1 MIFLVIM
8 GALFLILGG
17 FYLAN
22 SWQQYREWKSGTI
35 IVVLSII
42 AIVYGAINL
51 PYFHHNNSTAT
62 NQSSSSSRVAQSN
75 SFSSFSNGFALGNSS
90 ANEAQQENKTM
101 AVLRQMQ
108 KGYSKLGTVDYNED
122 SKTFQITPTDDN
134 TVEALKALAQDPSQ
148 AEQMGWPNL
157 TKSIKSNSGQVSKA
171 LGDGY
176 SISIMN
182 PGDSSKA
189 LYTAKDGKT
198 TYDIAEQN

>member
-35 IVVLSII
+35 IVILSIV
-42 AIVYGAINL
+42 AIVYGTINL
-51 PYFHHNNSTAT
+51 PYFHKDNNSANQAT
-62 NQSSSSSRVAQSN
+62 SAQTTNSSSI
-75 SFSSFSNGFALGNSS
+75 SSFSNSFAIGN
-90 ANEAQQENKTM
+90 NNINPGQQEKQEM

-108 KGYSKLGTVDYNED
+108 KGYSKLGSVEFNEKN
-122 SKTFQITPTDDN
+122 KTFEITPTDDN

-148 AEQMGWPNL
+148 ASQIGWSNL
-157 TKSIKSNSGQVSKA
+157 TGSIKSNSKQLGNA
-171 LGDGY
+171 LGQGY

-182 PGDSSKA
+182 PSDSGKA

-198 TYDIAEQN
+198 TYDIAD

>member
-35 IVVLSII
+35 IVVLSIA
-42 AIVYGAINL
+42 AIVYGTINL
-51 PYFHHNNSTAT
+51 PYFHKDNNQAKQAT
-62 NQSSSSSRVAQSN
+62 SSSQVAQSGN
-75 SFSSFSNGFALGNSS
+75 ISSFSNNFAIGNSS
-90 ANEAQQENKTM
+90 MNSAQQESKEM

-108 KGYSKLGTVDYNED
+108 KGYSKLGSVDYNED
-122 SKTFQITPTDDN
+122 NKTFQITPTDDN
-134 TVEALKALAQDPSQ
+134 TVEALNALAQDPSQ
-148 AEQMGWPNL
+148 ASEMGWSNL
-157 TKSIKSNSGQVSKA
+157 TKSIKSNSGQLTKA
-171 LGDGY
+171 LGSGY

-189 LYTAKDGKT
+189 LYTAKDGQM
-198 TYDIAEQN
+198 TYDIAN

>member
-42 AIVYGAINL
+42 AIVYGVINL
-51 PYFHHNNSTAT
+51 PYFHHNNSASS
-62 NQSSSSSRVAQSN
+62 NQSTSSSQVARSS
-75 SFSSFSNGFALGNSS
+75 SFSSFSNGLTIGNSS
-90 ANEAQQENKTM
+90 ANEAQQESKTM

-108 KGYSKLGTVDYNED
+108 KGYSKLGSVDYNED

-157 TKSIKSNSGQVSKA
+157 TKSIKSNSGQVEKA

-182 PGDSSKA
+182 PSDSSKA

-198 TYDIAEQN
+198 TYDIANQ

>member
-42 AIVYGAINL
+42 AIVYGVINL
-51 PYFHHNNSTAT
+51 PYFHHNNSA
-62 NQSSSSSRVAQSN
+62 SSSQSTSSSQVARSS
-75 SFSSFSNGFALGNSS
+75 SFSSFSNGLAIGNSFE
-90 ANEAQQENKTM
+90 NEAQQESKTM

-108 KGYSKLGTVDYNED
+108 KGYSKLGSVDYNED

-148 AEQMGWPNL
+148 PNL
-157 TKSIKSNSGQVSKA
+157 TKSIKSNSGQVEKA
-171 LGDGY
+171 LGEGY

-182 PGDSSKA
+182 PSDSSKA

-198 TYDIAEQN
+198 TYDIANQ

>member
-42 AIVYGAINL
+42 AIVYGVINL
-51 PYFHHNNSTAT
+51 PYFHHNNSASS
-62 NQSSSSSRVAQSN
+62 NQSTSSSQVARSS
-75 SFSSFSNGFALGNSS
+75 SFSSFSIGNSS
-90 ANEAQQENKTM
+90 ANEAQQESKTM

-108 KGYSKLGTVDYNED
+108 KGYSKLGSVDYNED

-148 AEQMGWPNL
+148 AEQMGWSNL
-157 TKSIKSNSGQVSKA
+157 TKSIKSNSGQVEKA
-171 LGDGY
+171 LGEGY

-182 PGDSSKA
+182 PSDSSKA

-198 TYDIAEQN
+198 TYDIAN

>member
-198 TYDIAEQN
+198 TYDIADQN

>member
-148 AEQMGWPNL
+148 AEQMGWSNL